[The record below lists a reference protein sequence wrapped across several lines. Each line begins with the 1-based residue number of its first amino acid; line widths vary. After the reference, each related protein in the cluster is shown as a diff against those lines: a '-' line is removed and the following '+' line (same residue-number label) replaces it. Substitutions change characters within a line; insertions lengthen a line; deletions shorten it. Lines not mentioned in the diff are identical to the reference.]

1 METHLTKAKWNL
13 DTSHSELLFK
23 VKHLMISNIKGEFR
37 KFTAEI
43 DGDDFTKDPITVSI
57 ETGSIF
63 TNDEKRDEHLRGEE
77 FFDSAKF
84 PEIHFESSS
93 ILPNGVDHYYL
104 KGVLTIKDIS
114 KEVVLHLIYNGH
126 NRDPWGNEKAGF
138 SLSGT
143 INRSDWGL
151 IWNTPLETGGFLL
164 GEIVQLNAEIQMVR
178 HF

>member
-13 DTSHSELLFK
+13 DASHSELMFK

-43 DGDDFTKDPITVSI
+43 DGDDFTKDPIKVSI
-57 ETGSIF
+57 DTGSIF

-77 FFDSAKF
+77 FFDSGKF
-84 PEIHFESSS
+84 PEINFESTS

-104 KGVLTIKDIS
+104 KGMLTIKDIS
-114 KEVVLHLIYNGH
+114 KEVVMHLVFNGN

-164 GEIVQLNAEIQMVR
+164 GEIVQLNVEIQMVR